1 MSQSEKQ
8 QELLL
13 QLKVENQQLLKFK
26 KLNNLMRET
35 LDTFAVKGRNQSPFT
50 PLFELLSQE
59 LKADQQLIVALD
71 DDEKSFSIL
80 DATDPQLKN
89 LPSQLLQKHSDID
102 SERHIF
108 SQSSVFFDLA
118 LSPKWPEVLTNS
130 LPQASSA
137 LIQPIRI
144 GQHHYAI
151 VLLSDKTKTFNIE
164 AKTVVASYS
173 NFIASFL
180 SLFENQRLA
189 AERDQLFAQQKRIEQ
204 SMVQQDKLA
213 AIGQLAAGVAHE
225 LNNPLGFIYS
235 NLNTLKVYMQTVQGF
250 VDNAYATAPA
260 LKDVA
265 ATANLSFLLEDSFDL
280 IEESLTGARR
290 SRDIIN
296 NLRTFSHPDD
306 ISVSKID
313 LMELLESTIRI
324 ANTQI
329 KRNAKLILTKDIT
342 GAYVNG
348 NATQLSQVLLNLIN
362 NAYHAI
368 EHKQGLITVSITQ
381 LGRWLTIK
389 ITDNGC
395 GISDSA
401 ISHIFEPFFTTKDVG
416 KGTGLG
422 LSISRAIIEQHSGCL
437 ALEHT
442 SVDGSVFV
450 VSLPMSETKE
460 DD

>member
-13 QLKVENQQLLKFK
+13 QLKIENQQLLKFK
-26 KLNNLMRET
+26 KLNSLMRDT
-35 LDTFAVKGRNQSPFT
+35 LETFAAKGRNQSPFM
-50 PLFELLSQE
+50 PLFELLGQE
-59 LKADQQLIVALD
+59 LSADQQFIVAIN
-71 DDEKSFSIL
+71 DDETSFSIL
-80 DATDPQLKN
+80 DATSPQLKN
-89 LPSQLLQKHSDID
+89 LPTQLLHKNTDTD
-102 SERHIF
+102 SQQHVF
-108 SQSSVFFDLA
+108 SQSSAFFDLA
-118 LSPKWPEVLTNS
+118 LSPKWPAVLIS
-130 LPQASSA
+130 ILPQARSA

-144 GQHHYAI
+144 GQHQYAI

-164 AKTVVASYS
+164 AKTVVANYS
-173 NFIASFL
+173 SFIASFL

-235 NLNTLKVYMQTVQGF
+235 NLNTLKVYMQTVQSF
-250 VDNAYATAPA
+250 VDSAYATEPT
-260 LKDVA
+260 LKEVA
-265 ATANLSFLLEDSFDL
+265 AASNLNFIVEDGFDL

-306 ISVSKID
+306 VSVSKID
-313 LMELLESTIRI
+313 LMALLKSTIRI

-329 KRNAKLILTKDIT
+329 KHNAKLVLTKEI
-342 GAYVNG
+342 ASAFVNG

-368 EHKQGLITVSITQ
+368 KHKQGLINVSITQ

-389 ITDNGC
+389 ITDNGT

-401 ISHIFEPFFTTKDVG
+401 VSHIFEPFFTTKDVG
-416 KGTGLG
+416 QGTGLG
-422 LSISRAIIEQHSGCL
+422 LSISRAIVEQHNGCL

-442 SVDGSVFV
+442 SADGSVFV
-450 VSLPMSETKE
+450 VSLPMSDASA

>member
-26 KLNNLMRET
+26 ALNNLMRDT
-35 LDTFAVKGRNQSPFT
+35 LNTFAAKGRQQSPFT
-50 PLFELLSQE
+50 SLFELLHQE
-59 LKADQQLIVALD
+59 LQADEQFIVALN
-71 DDEKSFSIL
+71 DEQTSFSIIE
-80 DATDPQLKN
+80 ATDARLKN
-89 LPSQLLQKHSDID
+89 LASPIPHTQNNAAEQ
-102 SERHIF
+102 HIF
-108 SQSSVFFDLA
+108 SQSTVFFDLA
-118 LSPKWPEVLTNS
+118 LSPKWPAEFRDM
-130 LPQASSA
+130 LPQARSA
-137 LIQPIRI
+137 LIQLIRI
-144 GQHHYAI
+144 GLHHYAI
-151 VLLSDKTKTFNIE
+151 VLISDQPKTFTIE

-173 NFIASFL
+173 SFIASFL
-180 SLFENQRLA
+180 SLFENQRLEI
-189 AERDQLFAQQKRIEQ
+189 ERDQLFAQQRRIEQ

-235 NLNTLKVYMQTVQGF
+235 NLNTLKVYMQTVQDF
-250 VDNAYATAPA
+250 VYSACSTAPE
-260 LKDVA
+260 LKNEA
-265 ATANLSFLLEDSFDL
+265 ATANLSFLLEDSFAL

-306 ISVSKID
+306 TSVTKVD
-313 LMELLESTIRI
+313 LLELLASTIRI

-329 KRNAKLILTKDIT
+329 KHNARLTLSTDIDS
-342 GAYVNG
+342 AFVDG

-368 EHKQGLITVSITQ
+368 HHKQGLIAVSITQ
-381 LGRWLTIK
+381 LGSWLTIK

-395 GISDSA
+395 GIETSM
-401 ISHIFEPFFTTKDVG
+401 ITHIFEPFFTTKDVG
-416 KGTGLG
+416 QGTGLG
-422 LSISRAIIEQHSGCL
+422 LSISRAIVEQHNGCL
-437 ALEHT
+437 ALEQT
-442 SVDGSVFV
+442 SAAGSVFV
-450 VSLPMSETKE
+450 VSLPVSDAGK

>member
-26 KLNNLMRET
+26 QLNNLMRDT
-35 LDTFAVKGRNQSPFT
+35 LETFAAKGRKQSPFT
-50 PLFELLSQE
+50 SLFALLHQE
-59 LKADQQLIVALD
+59 LQADEQLIVALN
-71 DDEKSFSIL
+71 DDETSFSIL
-80 DATDPQLKN
+80 DATDARLKN
-89 LPSQLLQKHSDID
+89 LAAPLLKTQNNTAAQL
-102 SERHIF
+102 HIF
-108 SQSSVFFDLA
+108 SQSTVIFDLA
-118 LSPKWPEVLTNS
+118 LSPKWPAEVRDM
-130 LPQASSA
+130 LPQACSA

-151 VLLSDKTKTFNIE
+151 VLLSDQPKTFTID

-173 NFIASFL
+173 SFIASFL
-180 SLFENQRLA
+180 SLFENQRLET
-189 AERDQLFAQQKRIEQ
+189 ERDQLFAQQKRIEQ

-235 NLNTLKVYMQTVQGF
+235 NLNTLKVYIQTVQDF
-250 VDNAYATAPA
+250 VYSAYSTAPE

-265 ATANLSFLLEDSFDL
+265 ATTNLSFLLEDSFAL
-280 IEESLTGARR
+280 IEESLDGARR

-306 ISVSKID
+306 TSVSKVD
-313 LMELLESTIRI
+313 LLELLTSTIRI
-324 ANTQI
+324 ANTQT
-329 KRNAKLILTKDIT
+329 KRNARLTLSTDIDS
-342 GAYVNG
+342 AFVDG

-368 EHKQGLITVSITQ
+368 NHKQGLIAVSLTQ

-389 ITDNGC
+389 IADNGC
-395 GISDSA
+395 GIETSM
-401 ISHIFEPFFTTKDVG
+401 ITHIFEPFFTTKDVG

-422 LSISRAIIEQHSGCL
+422 LSISRAIVEQHNGCL
-437 ALEHT
+437 ALEQT
-442 SVDGSVFV
+442 SAAGSVFV
-450 VSLPMSETKE
+450 VSLPVS
-460 DD
+460 DA

>member
-26 KLNNLMRET
+26 KLNNLMRDTLET
-35 LDTFAVKGRNQSPFT
+35 FTAKGRQQSPFT
-50 PLFELLSQE
+50 SLFALLHQE
-59 LKADQQLIVALD
+59 LQADEQLIIALN
-71 DDEKSFSIL
+71 DDETSFSIL
-80 DATDPQLKN
+80 DATAPGLKN
-89 LPSQLLQKHSDID
+89 LAAPFLHTQNKTK
-102 SERHIF
+102 SEQHIF
-108 SQSSVFFDLA
+108 SQSTVFFDLA
-118 LSPKWPEVLTNS
+118 LSPKWPAAFRS
-130 LPQASSA
+130 MLPKAKSA

-151 VLLSDKTKTFNIE
+151 VLLSDQPKTFTIE
-164 AKTVVASYS
+164 AKIVVASYS

-225 LNNPLGFIYS
+225 LNNPLGFVYS
-235 NLNTLKVYMQTVQGF
+235 NLNTLQVYMQTVQRF
-250 VDNAYATAPA
+250 IHSAYSIAPE
-260 LKDVA
+260 LKDIAA
-265 ATANLSFLLEDSFDL
+265 ATNLNYILEDSFEL
-280 IEESLTGARR
+280 IEESLDGARR

-306 ISVSKID
+306 TSASKVD
-313 LMELLESTIRI
+313 LLELLESTIRI

-329 KRNAKLILTKDIT
+329 KRHATLTLSKDIDS
-342 GAYVNG
+342 ALVNG

-368 EHKQGLITVSITQ
+368 KHKQGLIVISVTQ
-381 LGRWLTIK
+381 LGRWLTLK

-395 GISDSA
+395 GIEDSVLP
-401 ISHIFEPFFTTKDVG
+401 HIFEPFFTTKDVG
-416 KGTGLG
+416 LGTGLG
-422 LSISRAIIEQHSGCL
+422 LSISRAIVEQHNGCL

-442 SVDGSVFV
+442 SPNGSVFV
-450 VSLPMSETKE
+450 VSLPAVDTRI

>member
-13 QLKVENQQLLKFK
+13 QLKIENQQLLKFK
-26 KLNNLMRET
+26 KLNSLMRDT

-50 PLFELLSQE
+50 SLFDLLGQE
-59 LKADQQLIVALD
+59 LQADQQFIVAIN
-71 DDEKSFSIL
+71 DDETSFSIL
-80 DATDPQLKN
+80 DATSPQLKN
-89 LPSQLLQKHSDID
+89 LPAQLLHKKNDID
-102 SERHIF
+102 SEQHVF
-108 SQSSVFFDLA
+108 SQSSAFFDLA
-118 LSPKWPEVLTNS
+118 LSPKWPAVLTTT
-130 LPQASSA
+130 LPQARSA

-173 NFIASFL
+173 SFIASFL

-235 NLNTLKVYMQTVQGF
+235 NLNTLKVYMQTVQSF
-250 VDNAYATAPA
+250 VHNAYATTPA

-265 ATANLSFLLEDSFDL
+265 KAANLSFLLEDSFDL

-313 LMELLESTIRI
+313 LMAILESTIRI

-329 KRNAKLILTKDIT
+329 KRNAKLILTKDIAS
-342 GAYVNG
+342 AYVNG

-368 EHKQGLITVSITQ
+368 DHKQGLITVLITQ
-381 LGRWLTIK
+381 LGHWLTIK

-395 GISDSA
+395 GISNSA
-401 ISHIFEPFFTTKDVG
+401 VSHIFEPFFTTKDVG
-416 KGTGLG
+416 QGTGLG
-422 LSISRAIIEQHSGCL
+422 LSISRAIVEQHNGCL

-442 SVDGSVFV
+442 SADGSVFV
-450 VSLPMSETKE
+450 VSLPVADASK